1 MSVVANWVEQGLSR
15 RDFLKQSGALG
26 LGLGLSSLL
35 SFPGLAAACGMDTSS
50 KAKNSSEIPLLSPL
64 GVQDFSGLK
73 DRVSKI
79 TWPQLCQ
86 HIGLY
91 EGYVKKT
98 NDALTQLATARTT
111 SDYSTARTLQLNHSF
126 ARNGA
131 ILHAAY
137 FNNLGEDQPT
147 IGPLTAK
154 LIARDF
160 GSEAAF
166 WGELM
171 AIAKA
176 MRGWVIVGY
185 STAEN
190 RLVHHGLDA
199 HDGGSPLA
207 SIPLLVL
214 DVYEHAYMIDF
225 GTNRAGYLDVF
236 KASIRWG
243 VVEDRLKQALAVAN
257 TLNHHPV
264 V

>member
-1 MSVVANWVEQGLSR
+1 MDALKQGLSR
-15 RDFLKQSGALG
+15 REFLKQSGALG

-35 SFPGLAAACGMDTSS
+35 SLPGLAAACGIGKSS
-50 KAKNSSEIPLLSPL
+50 KTKNAPEIPLFTPL
-64 GVQDFSGLK
+64 AAQDFSGLK
-73 DRVSKI
+73 GRVSKL
-79 TWPQLCQ
+79 TWPQLSQ

-98 NDALTQLATARTT
+98 NDALTQLARART
-111 SDYSTARTLQLNHSF
+111 SNDFSSARTLQLNHSF

-131 ILHAAY
+131 LLHAAY

-147 IGPLTAK
+147 MGPLTAK

-166 WGELM
+166 WGELI

-176 MRGWVIVGY
+176 MRGWVILGY

-199 HDGGSPLA
+199 HDGGSPVA

-225 GTNRAGYLDVF
+225 GTNRAGYLDAF

-257 TLNHHPV
+257 TLNHHSAV
-264 V
+264 